1 MESESILSLLSEAG
15 TLLVAGMV
23 FVYSF
28 LALLILG
35 IKLIEAFA
43 KKYPGPQPAAVIK
56 RPQAKPIATKSN
68 GVDGAVVA
76 AISAAVH
83 QHQQAQRK

>member
-1 MESESILSLLSEAG
+1 MESESIFNLLSEAG
-15 TLLVAGMV
+15 TLLIAGMV
-23 FVYSF
+23 FVFSF
-28 LALLILG
+28 LALLIVG
-35 IKLIEAFA
+35 IRLIEAFA
-43 KKYPGPQPAAVIK
+43 KKYPGPQPAPVIK
-56 RPQAKPIATKSN
+56 RTQAKPTATKSN